1 MPSSSSPHNQKKPLK
16 RQIFHGTFI
25 HCRNLTELQIW
36 NYTYVFVDEKGVIV
50 RIVRRGR
57 DGDDGVVGLREN
69 EGKGKLGWEEVRGD
83 VEELGWDGDGDGD
96 GDGDLGRDGDY
107 GIEFLSSLGDG
118 EERFFFPGFID
129 THIHAPQYPNSGLF
143 GSSTLLNW
151 LNTYTFPLESSFTS
165 LPKAHTIYSR
175 VIQRTLSH
183 GTTTA
188 AYYATIHIEAT
199 NLLADLCLRYGQR
212 ALVGRCCMDSSS
224 GANPDYYRDED
235 ATQSLQRSKECI
247 HHCEK
252 IDPDRDLVTPILT
265 PRFAPSCSREL
276 MTSLGILA
284 TEKDL
289 PIQTHISENR
299 AEINWVGELF
309 PECTN
314 YTAVY
319 DKYGCLTPKTI
330 LAHAVHISEEE
341 AGLIKE
347 RGSGIAHCPISNS
360 ALTSGMA
367 RVRWLLDWGINVGLG
382 TDVSGGFSASVLV
395 AAREASCVSRCVAA
409 GIGGVGLEGE
419 GEGEKKGKGN
429 ERDSLSVPEVLYL
442 ATRGGAK
449 VVGMQDSIG
458 GFEVGKLWDAQLVG
472 LGKPLMR
479 RNSEGEWVGGV
490 SGKEDREG
498 GGEGEKGED
507 EEDEGE
513 GEGEK
518 EEAKYTGPVDIFGW
532 ENWEEKVA
540 KWVFGGDDRNT
551 VRVWVGGRLVYRR
564 R

>member
-1 MPSSSSPHNQKKPLK
+1 MSSSSMTLPQKQQKILK

-25 HCRNLTELQIW
+25 HCRNLTDLEIRHD
-36 NYTYVFVDEKGVIV
+36 TYVFVDEGGVIV
-50 RIVRRGR
+50 RIVRKGR
-57 DGDDGVVGLREN
+57 DGDDGVKGD
-69 EGKGKLGWEEVRGD
+69 KGKLGWEDVKED
-83 VEELGWDGDGDGD
+83 VEELGWDRDGDGD
-96 GDGDLGRDGDY
+96 MGTDNDY
-107 GIEFLSSLGDG
+107 GIEYLSSLQDG
-118 EERFFFPGFID
+118 EQRFFFPGFID

-188 AYYATIHIEAT
+188 AYYATIHVEAT
-199 NLLADLCLRYGQR
+199 NLLADLCLRFGQR

-235 ATQSLQRSKECI
+235 ASQSLQRSKECI
-247 HHCEK
+247 QHCEK

-276 MTSLGILA
+276 MTSLGSLA
-284 TEKDL
+284 KEKNL

-309 PECTN
+309 PECAN
-314 YTAVY
+314 YAAVY

-341 AGLIKE
+341 ASLIKE
-347 RGSGIAHCPISNS
+347 RGSGISHCPISNS

-367 RVRWLLDWGINVGLG
+367 RVRWMLDRGLNVGLG
-382 TDVSGGFSASVLV
+382 TDVSGGFSASVLS

-409 GIGGVGLEGE
+409 GIGGWVCWGE
-419 GEGEKKGKGN
+419 TGGEK
-429 ERDSLSVPEVLYL
+429 
-442 ATRGGAK
+442 
-449 VVGMQDSIG
+449 
-458 GFEVGKLWDAQLVG
+458 
-472 LGKPLMR
+472 
-479 RNSEGEWVGGV
+479 
-490 SGKEDREG
+490 
-498 GGEGEKGED
+498 EGEKG
-507 EEDEGE
+507 
-513 GEGEK
+513 K
-518 EEAKYTGPVDIFGW
+518 E
-532 ENWEEKVA
+532 
-540 KWVFGGDDRNT
+540 
-551 VRVWVGGRLVYRR
+551 
-564 R
+564 